1 MNHLTISLNVCI
13 WKDVQGWVQR
23 ACANNRME
31 WAQIKSKSEN
41 DAAINFIENHISKS
55 RKASSENSSFD
66 GMKSMILANLICIAV
81 GEQGEWQDSDCLA
94 EHILCQSKYFGGH
107 IEHFNEP
114 DIKQID
120 ASGQWEYR
128 WLNQDTDYNLFSKRN
143 RYWVI
148 LKKVS
153 FGVFRTILVS
163 KEEKNFTIK
172 SKDKGLSLSKF
183 SWYLVIVK
191 IIKIRHSKGHISQT
205 SHDLKNIFM
214 QK

>member
-55 RKASSENSSFD
+55 RKASKVSVILVTEAGSPTCNWLSENYSFD

-120 ASGQWEYR
+120 ASGQ
-128 WLNQDTDYNLFSKRN
+128 
-143 RYWVI
+143 
-148 LKKVS
+148 
-153 FGVFRTILVS
+153 
-163 KEEKNFTIK
+163 
-172 SKDKGLSLSKF
+172 
-183 SWYLVIVK
+183 
-191 IIKIRHSKGHISQT
+191 
-205 SHDLKNIFM
+205 
-214 QK
+214 